1 MVSSQS
7 GIETTIE
14 VELFNTLGW
23 SHLVFGIDMMNLL
36 AEGDSGCFL
45 GFSGEGSIKGQLCC
59 PYFFPYFSPHF
70 FPYFSPQLFPYFS
83 IYYSVQLA
91 YII

>member
-36 AEGDSGCFL
+36 AEGDSGRFL
-45 GFSGEGSIKGQLCC
+45 GFSGEGRCSEVFSLVEDSLFGKRPSSSQ
-59 PYFFPYFSPHF
+59 FPGSLDVPIMW
-70 FPYFSPQLFPYFS
+70 LTW
-83 IYYSVQLA
+83 LRE
-91 YII
+91 